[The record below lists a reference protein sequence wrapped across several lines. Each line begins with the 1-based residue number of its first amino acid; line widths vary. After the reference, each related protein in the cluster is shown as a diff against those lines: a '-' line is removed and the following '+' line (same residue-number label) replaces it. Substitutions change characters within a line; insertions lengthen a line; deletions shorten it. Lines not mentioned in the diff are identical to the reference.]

1 MTNSAAVLADA
12 AAYAAAVE
20 EASRAAAAYYATG
33 ESTLDDDAYDRLA
46 RGIAAYEAAHPDEI
60 HESSPTGKVAGG
72 AAVGD
77 VPHTVPMLSLDNVF
91 SAEQFVSWTASLER
105 RIGRPVAAW
114 SVEPKLDG
122 LAVAA
127 RYRAGRLERLITRG
141 DGTAGEDVSHA
152 AAAVVGLPER
162 LYAPVT
168 LEVRGEIL
176 MTNEQFEQGNAI
188 RTEHGGAPS
197 PTRATELRAPCAP
210 RTGPTGWRRRSSRTG
225 PCRSPVRG
233 DHQDPHRAAPQRTPR
248 VRRGARRAHGR
259 GHGGGAG
266 PGVHRGGVQARVEE
280 IAALRAAL
288 PFGIDGIVIKADLA
302 ADQRE
307 AGSGTRAPR
316 WAIAHKLPAVEK
328 ITRLLSVE
336 WNVGR
341 TGIIAPRAVLEP
353 VEIDGST
360 VGYATLHNPADIT
373 RRDLRLGDQVMV
385 YKAGDIIPRIEAPV
399 AHLRT
404 GDETPIAFPESC
416 PQCGSEIDMSEQRWR
431 CARGRN
437 CRLVASVS
445 YAAGRDQLDIE
456 GLGATRVVQLVDA
469 GLVTD
474 FADLFTLER
483 DQLLALDRMG
493 ETSTD
498 NLLAAIETARS
509 RPLSRVFCAL
519 GVRGTGRSMSR
530 RIARYFATMDR
541 IVAADAESLQRVDG
555 IGKEKAAAVVEEL
568 AELAP
573 LIGKLVR
580 AGVTMTEPGATPPP
594 EPGTEEQEGAGAGAE
609 LPLAGMKVV
618 VTGAMTG
625 ALEKLSRN
633 QMNEL
638 IERAGGKSSSSVSAR
653 TSLLV
658 AGEKAGSKRTK
669 AEGLGIR
676 IADPEEFA
684 ELLADFL
691 TGRAGR
697 SRRPGQPGGPARPA
711 RPWGLS
717 RWRRPLWR
725 WPPWQRLWR
734 RPRLG
739 GTPGRRRSCRPCR
752 RRRPGR
758 PCGPCRSRGWS
769 GPLSGARPELTG
781 SAFESVRKWLS
792 LTRYCIVR
800 AWPCLAISGPMGAWT
815 AVDGRPGVRGDA
827 FSVRRTAT
835 QPCRPPAGPPRQGAR
850 AARRRPRPVR

>member
-1 MTNSAAVLADA
+1 MTNSAVVLADA
-12 AAYAAAVE
+12 SSYAAAVE
-20 EASRAAAAYYATG
+20 QASQAAAAYYATG
-33 ESTLDDDAYDRLA
+33 ESPLDDDAYDRLA
-46 RGIAAYEAAHPDEI
+46 RGIAAYEDAHPREVLAA
-60 HESSPTGKVAGG
+60 SPTGKVAGG

-77 VPHTVPMLSLDNVF
+77 IPHTVPMLSLDNVF
-91 SAEQFVSWTASLER
+91 SAEQFVTWTVSLER

-127 RYRAGRLERLITRG
+127 RYEQGRLDRLITRG

-152 AAAVVGLPER
+152 IGTVLGLPER
-162 LYAPVT
+162 LGAPVT
-168 LEVRGEIL
+168 IEVRGEIL
-176 MTNEQFEQGNAI
+176 MTDEQFEQANTV
-188 RTEHGGAPS
+188 RTEHGGAPFAN
-197 PTRATELRAPCAP
+197 PRNGAAGTLRAKDRPYRVEMTFFAYGALALPGSGELTDTLAELPHSEVLAYVAGLGVHTAADTDVAP
-210 RTGPTGWRRRSSRTG
+210 RTVTTVEAVQSR
-225 PCRSPVRG
+225 V
-233 DHQDPHRAAPQRTPR
+233 A
-248 VRRGARRAHGR
+248 
-259 GHGGGAG
+259 
-266 PGVHRGGVQARVEE
+266 E
-280 IAALRAAL
+280 IGALRASL

-316 WAIAHKLPAVEK
+316 WAIAYKLPAVEK
-328 ITRLLSVE
+328 VTRLLAVE

-360 VGYATLHNPADIT
+360 VSYATLHNPADIT

-404 GDETPIAFPESC
+404 GDEQPIEFPASC
-416 PQCGSEIDMSEQRWR
+416 PQCGSEIDTSEQRWR
-431 CARGRN
+431 CTRGRD

-483 DQLLALDRMG
+483 ERLLALDRMG

-498 NLLAAIETARS
+498 NLLAAIATARS

-541 IVAADAESLQRVDG
+541 IVAADIERLQLVDG
-555 IGKEKAAAVVEEL
+555 IGKEKAAGVVAEL

-573 LIGKLVR
+573 LIEKLVS
-580 AGVTMTEPGATPPP
+580 AGVNMTEPGVTPPP
-594 EPGTEEQEGAGAGAE
+594 EPGTEQDGEADGEAGTQTAVAPSD
-609 LPLAGMKVV
+609 LPLDGMTVV

-625 ALEKLSRN
+625 SLEKLSRN

-638 IERAGGKSSSSVSAR
+638 IERAGGKSSSSVSKR

-669 AEGLGIR
+669 AEGLGVR
-676 IADPEEFA
+676 IAAPDEFA
-684 ELLADFL
+684 ELIASFL
-691 TGRAGR
+691 
-697 SRRPGQPGGPARPA
+697 S
-711 RPWGLS
+711 
-717 RWRRPLWR
+717 
-725 WPPWQRLWR
+725 
-734 RPRLG
+734 
-739 GTPGRRRSCRPCR
+739 
-752 RRRPGR
+752 
-758 PCGPCRSRGWS
+758 
-769 GPLSGARPELTG
+769 E
-781 SAFESVRKWLS
+781 EE
-792 LTRYCIVR
+792 
-800 AWPCLAISGPMGAWT
+800 
-815 AVDGRPGVRGDA
+815 
-827 FSVRRTAT
+827 
-835 QPCRPPAGPPRQGAR
+835 
-850 AARRRPRPVR
+850 

>member
-1 MTNSAAVLADA
+1 MGAMTNSAVVLADA

-20 EASRAAAAYYATG
+20 EASAAAAAYYATG
-33 ESTLDDDAYDRLA
+33 ESTLDDDTYDRLV
-46 RGIAAYEAAHPDEI
+46 RGIAAYEEAHPQDVLAA
-60 HESSPTGKVAGG
+60 SPTGKVAGG
-72 AAVGD
+72 AAGGD

-91 SAEQFVSWTASLER
+91 SAEQFVTWTASLER

-127 RYRAGRLERLITRG
+127 RYRSGRLERLITRG

-152 AAAVVGLPER
+152 IGTVVGLPEQ
-162 LYAPVT
+162 LGEPVT
-168 LEVRGEIL
+168 IEIRGEIL
-176 MTNEQFEQGNAI
+176 MTNEQFEQANTV
-188 RTEHGGAPS
+188 RTEHGGAPFAN
-197 PTRATELRAPCAP
+197 PRNGAAGTLRAKDRPYTVEMTFFAYGALPLPESGELTDTLAELPHSEVLEYVAGLGVHTAADTDVAP
-210 RTGPTGWRRRSSRTG
+210 RTVTT
-225 PCRSPVRG
+225 VEE
-233 DHQDPHRAAPQRTPR
+233 
-248 VRRGARRAHGR
+248 
-259 GHGGGAG
+259 
-266 PGVHRGGVQARVEE
+266 VQARVEE
-280 IAALRAAL
+280 VAALRASL

-316 WAIAHKLPAVEK
+316 WAIAYKLPAVEK
-328 ITRLLSVE
+328 VTRLLAVE

-360 VGYATLHNPADIT
+360 VSYATLHNPADIT
-373 RRDLRLGDQVMV
+373 RRDLRLGDRVMV

-404 GDETPIAFPESC
+404 GDEKPIVFPETC
-416 PQCGSEIDMSEQRWR
+416 PQCGSEIDTGEQRWR
-431 CARGRN
+431 CVRGRD
-437 CRLVASVS
+437 CRLVASIS

-469 GLVTD
+469 GLVAD

-483 DQLLALDRMG
+483 EQLLGLERMG

-541 IVAADAESLQRVDG
+541 IRAADADALQQVDG
-555 IGKEKAAAVVEEL
+555 IGKEKAAAVVAEL
-568 AELAP
+568 VELAP
-573 LIGKLVR
+573 LIEKLVAAR
-580 AGVTMTEPGATPPP
+580 VNMAEPGATPPP
-594 EPGTEEQEGAGAGAE
+594 ESGEENAEGAAARADGEATAE
-609 LPLAGMKVV
+609 RPLDGMTVV

-638 IERAGGKSSSSVSAR
+638 IERAGGKSSSSVSKR
-653 TSLLV
+653 TTLLV

-669 AEGLGIR
+669 AEDLGVR
-676 IADPEEFA
+676 IAAPDEFA
-684 ELLADFL
+684 ELIAEFL
-691 TGRAGR
+691 P
-697 SRRPGQPGGPARPA
+697 S
-711 RPWGLS
+711 
-717 RWRRPLWR
+717 
-725 WPPWQRLWR
+725 
-734 RPRLG
+734 
-739 GTPGRRRSCRPCR
+739 
-752 RRRPGR
+752 
-758 PCGPCRSRGWS
+758 
-769 GPLSGARPELTG
+769 E
-781 SAFESVRKWLS
+781 V
-792 LTRYCIVR
+792 
-800 AWPCLAISGPMGAWT
+800 
-815 AVDGRPGVRGDA
+815 
-827 FSVRRTAT
+827 
-835 QPCRPPAGPPRQGAR
+835 
-850 AARRRPRPVR
+850 